1 MGNMAL
7 DHAPGSAS
15 GASFLHRS
23 HCGIRKAKKATS
35 TNAHN
40 IFVQSIFTPK
50 KSPAIAG
57 LSHSQLFIS
66 PQT

>member
-40 IFVQSIFTPK
+40 NFVQSIFTPK
-50 KSPAIAG
+50 KT
-57 LSHSQLFIS
+57 QR
-66 PQT
+66 